1 MTENCTNVGH
11 IQFNIR
17 LPFLSA
23 CVSFSAC
30 NCRCLFRYICMNDHR
45 SVFFYDEMHIR
56 TDTPPVCL
64 KVNFNNNQMKLK
76 TTNFSNIIY
85 QYQNMNISFQ
95 ALRPCTYF
103 NNERHSIHLLVGF
116 FSSLCFFLMVGKKC
130 KILRK
135 MHLVNPGYIEQ
146 LNSRIGIYLFKTRP
160 FGRNVARST

>member
-30 NCRCLFRYICMNDHR
+30 NCLCLFRFIWTIIGQ
-45 SVFFYDEMHIR
+45 FFSMMRCTYAQ
-56 TDTPPVCL
+56 TVCL

-95 ALRPCTYF
+95 PLRPCTYF

-116 FSSLCFFLMVGKKC
+116 FSSLCFFSYGQKK
-130 KILRK
+130 
-135 MHLVNPGYIEQ
+135 MQN
-146 LNSRIGIYLFKTRP
+146 F
-160 FGRNVARST
+160 